1 MNNGFYISKI
11 VARGENVLD
20 SEIEFKP
27 GCNVVIGDSD
37 RGKTTLFN
45 VLDYMLGRDNK
56 VIENMPPE
64 GEPYTTF
71 LMELHTKSDDI
82 YTIKRTIGCN
92 DVYVKKCTI
101 YEFESN
107 DANPIKYN
115 TNGSSSIAFSDFML
129 KIAEIPNLKIAT
141 SSKKN
146 PSQISYATI
155 RHLIMVDETRIT
167 NNKYSPFYEN
177 ENNALQ
183 TKYQNFI
190 SYLMTGIDDS
200 DFRPDEDPAIRKSRL
215 NGKLEFIKDEL
226 EGIEDELECL
236 GDVSYISISDDK
248 FIKQYQD
255 RIKIISEELTT
266 QYNLQGQL
274 LNNKQRLDIAI
285 KNLYSFIERMKQLK
299 SFYENDILRLETIL
313 QGKQMLE
320 LLPDTVCPL
329 CHQKLD
335 TCDIDSINAE
345 EYLKVIIQECE
356 NTRFKINDVNTLIS
370 VKESNLKRAKTKLQ
384 MVDDELTRIS
394 SYIKNIEP
402 DISNIKDILSRS
414 EKNHEKQVKYSQLQE
429 KREQLNK
436 KLTIIQETL
445 NSISSK
451 LSSTRRKVMQL
462 DYFELIKDILVKWNF
477 MTKDENITFDYSQ
490 FDIMIGDKHRRSYG
504 QGNRGVSCAA
514 MMIALMDF
522 CEKNERVF
530 SSLLVL
536 DSPMSTRYDGKVLGE
551 DNRKM
556 GVLDAFAIYCNN
568 RQWEYQIIIID
579 NKISTNDFDLSSL
592 NNINFIRFGTKERK
606 GLFLGATK

>member
-1 MNNGFYISKI
+1 MNKGFYISKI
-11 VARGENVLD
+11 IARGENVLD

-45 VLDYMLGRDNK
+45 VLDFMLGRDK
-56 VIENMPPE
+56 KGIENIPPE
-64 GEPYTTF
+64 GIPYTLF
-71 LMELHTKSDDI
+71 LMEIHAKSDDI
-82 YTIKRTIGCN
+82 YTIKRTIGSN
-92 DVYVKKCTI
+92 DVYVKKCDI
-101 YEFESN
+101 HDYEKNN
-107 DANPIKYN
+107 DHPIKYN
-115 TNGSSSIAFSDFML
+115 TKRSSSIAFSDFML
-129 KIAEIPNLKIAT
+129 KIAGVPNLRIAS

-177 ENNALQ
+177 GDSALQ

-200 DFRPDEDPAIRKSRL
+200 DFRPDEDPSIRKSRL

-226 EGIEDELECL
+226 ESIDNELERL
-236 GDVSYISISDDK
+236 GDVSYISITDDS
-248 FIKQYQD
+248 FIKRYQD
-255 RIKIISEELTT
+255 RIKTMSEELTT
-266 QYNLQGQL
+266 QYNLQRQL
-274 LNNKQRLDIAI
+274 LNNRQRLGIVI
-285 KNLYSFIERMKQLK
+285 KNLCSFIERMKQLK

-335 TCDIDSINAE
+335 NCDISSINAE
-345 EYLKVIIQECE
+345 EYLKVISQEYE
-356 NTRFKINDVNTLIS
+356 NTRFKIDDVNNLIS
-370 VKESNLKRAKTKLQ
+370 VKESNLKRAKEKLRFI
-384 MVDDELTRIS
+384 DDELTRIS
-394 SYIKNIEP
+394 IHIRSLEP
-402 DISNIKDILSRS
+402 DISNIKETLIRS
-414 EKNHEKQVKYSQLQE
+414 EKNHEKQVKYTQLQE
-429 KREQLNK
+429 QKEQLN
-436 KLTIIQETL
+436 IRFNNIQETI
-445 NSISSK
+445 NNISSK
-451 LSSTRRKVMQL
+451 LSSTRRKVMQQ

-477 MTKDENITFDYSQ
+477 MEANEDITFDYSQ
-490 FDIMIGDKHRRSYG
+490 FDIMIGDRHRRSYG

-522 CEKNERVF
+522 CEIKERAF
-530 SSLLVL
+530 SSVLVL
-536 DSPMSTRYDGKVLGE
+536 DSPMSTRYDGKVSGE

-556 GVLDAFAIYCNN
+556 GVLDAFATYCNTK
-568 RQWEYQIIIID
+568 QWNYQMIIID

-592 NNINFIRFGTKERK
+592 NNIHFVRFGTKERI